1 MGWNKKVLR
10 VNLTAGTCTPEPL
23 NMEWAN
29 DYLGSRGLASKY
41 LVSESTPRLIRWHP
55 RTK

>member
-1 MGWNKKVLR
+1 MGWNRKVLR

-29 DYLGSRGLASKY
+29 DYLGSRGLGHEISGFGNR
-41 LVSESTPRLIRWHP
+41 PQG
-55 RTK
+55 